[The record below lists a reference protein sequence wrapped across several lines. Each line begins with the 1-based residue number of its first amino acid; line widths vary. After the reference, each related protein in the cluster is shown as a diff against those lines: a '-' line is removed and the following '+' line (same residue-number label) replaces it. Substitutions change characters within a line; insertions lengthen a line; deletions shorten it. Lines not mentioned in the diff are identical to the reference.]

1 MLKTRSL
8 SDFAPLVLRIV
19 LGIIFIVHGAM
30 KFMHMSRAEH
40 LFSKLSIPLPGIAA
54 PAIALLEVIGGIAL
68 ILGLGSRF
76 FALLLAI
83 DMLVA
88 IAIAKVHAGFV
99 GGWEFELVLLAGLLA
114 LACGGPGA
122 ISLARNRHKES
133 LFA

>member
-30 KFMHMSRAEH
+30 KFMYMSRTEH

-88 IAIAKVHAGFV
+88 IAIAKQRKSTPLPAFLIKQNDH
-99 GGWEFELVLLAGLLA
+99 
-114 LACGGPGA
+114 CSQKPGRA
-122 ISLARNRHKES
+122 EKYPS
-133 LFA
+133 